1 MHLFTKEAF
10 LPASSVEAMDDRLE
24 EAVDLEE
31 MVRLEVSSL
40 LPPNSL
46 PMADNRLH
54 SSSIP
59 LSSSAIGLLSHGM
72 LLSLRLGGRSSPL
85 CCCCCCASC
94 CPGCCCCCKYCSQDD
109 TTSVA
114 VSESRVA
121 TVLESKPVS
130 RLREREGG
138 SDRRIGRGR
147 RGEPAPSPLLAEP
160 RTGSRGTGL
169 AALPQSLRGE
179 ADRGLLVVNNL
190 LCLTSAGSPR
200 QSLAKSLS
208 EHEEPFP
215 LSVLVVRWYGGGALG
230 RVDGVPGVAMPPSA
244 LPLT

>member
-1 MHLFTKEAF
+1 MHLLTKDAF

-46 PMADNRLH
+46 SMADSRLH

-59 LSSSAIGLLSHGM
+59 LSSSAMGLLSHGM
-72 LLSLRLGGRSSPL
+72 LLNLRLGGRSSPL
-85 CCCCCCASC
+85 CCDGCTSC
-94 CPGCCCCCKYCSQDD
+94 CPGCWCCCRYCSQED

-114 VSESRVA
+114 VSESRAA

-138 SDRRIGRGR
+138 SDRRMGRGR

-190 LCLTSAGSPR
+190 
-200 QSLAKSLS
+200 
-208 EHEEPFP
+208 
-215 LSVLVVRWYGGGALG
+215 
-230 RVDGVPGVAMPPSA
+230 
-244 LPLT
+244 